1 MGKQLFLI
9 GYMAA
14 GKSTA
19 AAELAQRTHLPLL
32 DLDAALE
39 ARHEKPIADL
49 FAAVGEADFR
59 RMESAILEEIAGN
72 SAHRIIA
79 CGGGLACTP
88 GAIERMKQ
96 HGRVVWLN
104 TPFDVIF
111 RRLSQMPEGRPLLNK
126 LGWPEKSGI
135 EEHFRSRQSCY
146 EKADDA
152 VTELTDEV
160 LSDWANWLL
169 SDQS

>member
-1 MGKQLFLI
+1 MGNQLFFI

-19 AAELAQRTHLPLL
+19 ASQLAQRSHLPLL

-39 ARHEKPIADL
+39 ARHGKSIADL
-49 FAAVGEADFR
+49 FAAVGETDFR
-59 RMESAILEEIAGN
+59 RMESAMLEEIAGN
-72 SAHRIIA
+72 SAHRIIS

-88 GAIERMKQ
+88 GAIELMKQ

-111 RRLSQMPEGRPLLNK
+111 RRLSQNPEGRPLLNK
-126 LGWPEKSGI
+126 LGWPEERGI

-146 EKADDA
+146 EKADHV
-152 VTELTDEV
+152 VTEVTDEV
-160 LSDWANWLL
+160 LSGWASWLA